1 MATVRFSGTLKAQ
14 IIQNAKE
21 GWDIRVEKCVNDN
34 PLDTTGWAD
43 KIYDILV
50 PADVQSKLMGLPEQW
65 KKPQDKFRF
74 RGFSGAPEYK
84 DRSLGKLPIVY
95 DDSHYGIRLS
105 FTHPRPVPVQDYDSS
120 NEEDDMSILTG
131 DTDISWDDSRF
142 TWLRD
147 EYEKLCKPVYDILKA
162 KEEYVTAIRKLVD
175 SNGTLAKALKKC
187 EGLWDLLPEETKRR
201 HKETTPKYTPEPVED
216 TTQGIDFDK
225 ITAET
230 VANKLIK

>member
-1 MATVRFSGTLKAQ
+1 MATVRFSGTLKSE

-21 GWDIRVEKCVNDN
+21 GWDIRIKKHVIDN

-50 PADVQSKLMGLPEQW
+50 PADVQSKLMGLPKEW
-65 KKPQDKFRF
+65 KKEQGKFRF
-74 RGFSGAPEYK
+74 KGFSGAPEYK
-84 DRSLGKLPIVY
+84 GQSLGAIPTHY
-95 DDSHYGIRLS
+95 NDSYFEIRLS
-105 FTHPRPVPVQDYDSS
+105 FTHPRPIPVKDYDSS

-131 DTDISWDDSRF
+131 DTSIPWDDSRF

-147 EYEKLCKPVYDILKA
+147 EYEKLCKPVYDILQA
-162 KEEYVTAIRKLVD
+162 KEEYVEAIRKLVD
-175 SNGTLAKALKKC
+175 SSGTLNKALKKC
-187 EGLWDLLPEETKRR
+187 EGIWDLLPEETKRR
-201 HKETTPKYTPEPVED
+201 HKEITPSYTPEPIED